1 MVAPSTGVLAVLP
14 TPVTG
19 PITPMWVIARRRGC
33 GADDGF
39 CHDRVG
45 KPEAMG
51 DQLFG
56 ILIVLLA
63 LVGAVAGA
71 SYVYAFTA
79 EREPEREP
87 RPGSRV
93 SH

>member
-1 MVAPSTGVLAVLP
+1 
-14 TPVTG
+14 
-19 PITPMWVIARRRGC
+19 
-33 GADDGF
+33 
-39 CHDRVG
+39 
-45 KPEAMG
+45 MG

-56 ILIVLLA
+56 ILIVFLA

-71 SYVYAFTA
+71 SYVYALTA

-87 RPGSRV
+87 RSGTPV

>member
-1 MVAPSTGVLAVLP
+1 
-14 TPVTG
+14 
-19 PITPMWVIARRRGC
+19 
-33 GADDGF
+33 
-39 CHDRVG
+39 
-45 KPEAMG
+45 MG

-71 SYVYAFTA
+71 SYVYALTA
-79 EREPEREP
+79 EREPARAP
-87 RPGSRV
+87 RSGTPV